1 MMPYIV
7 KTNYNHHPGPNWSTF
22 VPVEPDTLEFN
33 PAGSSYDYSQAK
45 QGVVID
51 MSPLHHVFKAQ
62 FDHELVDSAKED
74 FMLTYDGPIVSDDF
88 MKMIE
93 RIEPSHHQFKQVR
106 LCDYWGQPFEDTA
119 FYLMNIVG
127 LIKNANMNWDEHRLP
142 FQFFR
147 DQQFGQLMRFESGSE
162 FYASDRF
169 AEAWIDLC
177 GSESQV
183 VFFQIPEPQARF

>member
-1 MMPYIV
+1 MPYIV

-22 VPVEPDTLEFN
+22 QEVDPTLLKVVPNIKFLDQRYGLKGAPE
-33 PAGSSYDYSQAK
+33 
-45 QGVVID
+45 D
-51 MSPLHHVFKAQ
+51 MSVFYHSYRAQ
-62 FDHELVDSAKED
+62 FDHELQVSAHEH
-74 FMLTYDGPIVSDDF
+74 FMLYGGIPIVSVEF
-88 MKMIE
+88 MMMVQE
-93 RIEPSHHQFKQVR
+93 IEPDHHQFKQVR
-106 LCDYWGQPFEDTA
+106 LYDFWGNPFEDTA

-183 VFFQIPEPQARF
+183 VFFQIPEPQAKF